1 MPLCLVLL
9 LRCRQCAAE
18 CYSTP
23 FVEPYPQRRRG
34 GGTVSMLWEAATW
47 RRFHRHF
54 IVRRREDWDRV
65 AAARE
70 PVQGYTKRVEV
81 ICTQLNVA
89 VLNTQEHE
97 LAGQLHRVCHPAYP
111 ARRYKNG
118 ARRVKRRGRYI
129 KRDAHLA
136 LLHTKGKSLAGLRR
150 YRVRTLTPHRRIEGH
165 GASRCSCIDD

>member
-9 LRCRQCAAE
+9 LCSRQCAAE
-18 CYSTP
+18 CDPVP
-23 FVEPYPQRRRG
+23 FVEPYPQRHRG
-34 GGTVSMLWEAATW
+34 GGTVGMLWEAATW

-81 ICTQLNVA
+81 IRAQLNVA
-89 VLNTQEHE
+89 VLNAQEHK
-97 LAGQLHRVCHPAYP
+97 LASQLRRVCHPTYP

-118 ARRVKRRGRYI
+118 AGRLKRRGRDI
-129 KRDAHLA
+129 KRDAHLT
-136 LLHTKGKSLAGLRR
+136 LPHTKGKSLAGLRR
-150 YRVRTLTPHRRIEGH
+150 YRVRTLTPHKRIEGH